1 VDDELAYVKSTHQF
15 LPGLHGKFRTHA
27 AKDFFAAFRIHG
39 YQIAHQF
46 VAHSPFCILAAADT
60 NRKKRRDDPNGDICR
75 RHDRNKEAKG
85 VSDNPTPAGQP
96 VAAVP
101 FRGRRVLRKQ
111 TNQETIGN
119 QRQTCGGD
127 RIA

>member
-27 AKDFFAAFRIHG
+27 AKDFFAAFRIHC

>member
-1 VDDELAYVKSTHQF
+1 ML
-15 LPGLHGKFRTHA
+15 RIHA
-27 AKDFFAAFRIHG
+27 TEDLFPAFRIHG
-39 YQIAHQF
+39 CQVAHQF
-46 VAHSPFCILAAADT
+46 VARSPLRILARADT
-60 NRKKRRDDPNGDICR
+60 DRKKRRDDPNGDICR

-101 FRGRRVLRKQ
+101 FRGRHVLRKQ